1 MESSSVCKLQ
11 KLKSG
16 WNTMI
21 SSQFRRSYLVGAG
34 IGVLSWVVFT
44 VVNAPIGITTA
55 LSEASGVAA
64 MPIIGAEAVAANP
77 YWAKTVP
84 AWDYG
89 TLFLVGTFL
98 GALLSSLSSKTFK
111 WELVPETWKERFGG
125 GVAPRFIAAFTG
137 GVLAM
142 FGARLA
148 GGCTSGHGIS
158 GSLQLAV
165 SSWTFFIVMFISG
178 VVTARIFSVRS
189 TKSSSK
195 GEL

>member
-1 MESSSVCKLQ
+1 MSSSRF
-11 KLKSG
+11 
-16 WNTMI
+16 M
-21 SSQFRRSYLVGAG
+21 RSYLVGAG
-34 IGVLSWVVFT
+34 IGVLSWVVFV

-55 LSEASGVAA
+55 LSEVSGAA
-64 MPIIGAEAVAANP
+64 AVPLIGAEAVAANP

-98 GALLSSLSSKTFK
+98 GALISSISERTFK
-111 WELVPETWKERFGG
+111 WELVPATWEERFGRRI
-125 GVAPRFIAAFTG
+125 APRFLAAFLG

-178 VVTARIFSVRS
+178 VLTARMFSDR
-189 TKSSSK
+189 SSK
-195 GEL
+195 ASKEGL

>member
-1 MESSSVCKLQ
+1 
-11 KLKSG
+11 
-16 WNTMI
+16 MI
-21 SSQFRRSYLVGAG
+21 NSKFKRSYLVGAG
-34 IGVLSWVVFT
+34 IGILSWIVFV

-55 LSEASGVAA
+55 LSEVSGVAA
-64 MPIIGAEAVAANP
+64 VPIIGAEAVAANP

-98 GALLSSLSSKTFK
+98 GALLSSLSERTFK
-111 WELVPETWKERFGG
+111 WELVPVTWKERFGG
-125 GVAPRFIAAFTG
+125 RVAPRFLAAFAG

-165 SSWTFFIVMFISG
+165 SSWTFFLVMFVSG
-178 VVTARIFSVRS
+178 VITARIFTVQSS
-189 TKSSSK
+189 KSSK
-195 GEL
+195 EGL

>member
-1 MESSSVCKLQ
+1 MKN
-11 KLKSG
+11 LKHKS
-16 WNTMI
+16 
-21 SSQFRRSYLVGAG
+21 SYLVGAG
-34 IGVLSWVVFT
+34 IGILSWIVFV

-55 LSEASGVAA
+55 LSEASGAA
-64 MPIIGAEAVAANP
+64 AVPLIGAEAVAANP

-98 GALLSSLSSKTFK
+98 GALISSLLTRTFK
-111 WELVPETWKERFGG
+111 WELVPKTWSEQFGNRP
-125 GVAPRFIAAFTG
+125 ASRLIAAFIG
-137 GVLAM
+137 GILAM

-165 SSWTFFIVMFISG
+165 SSWTFFLVMFASG
-178 VVTARIFSVRS
+178 LLTAKLLFA
-189 TKSSSK
+189 KANN
-195 GEL
+195 

>member
-1 MESSSVCKLQ
+1 MKNNN
-11 KLKSG
+11 K
-16 WNTMI
+16 
-21 SSQFRRSYLVGAG
+21 RSYFIGAG
-34 IGVLSWVVFT
+34 IGVLSWVVFA

-55 LSEASGVAA
+55 LSEASGAAA
-64 MPIIGAEAVAANP
+64 MPIIGAEAVASNP
-77 YWAKTVP
+77 YWTKTIP

-98 GALLSSLSSKTFK
+98 GALISALVTKTFK
-111 WELVPETWKERFGG
+111 WEVVPSTWSERFGG
-125 GVAPRFIAAFTG
+125 KVMPRFIAAFVG

-165 SSWTFFIVMFISG
+165 SSWTFFLVMFVSG
-178 VVTARIFSVRS
+178 VVTAKLLFS
-189 TKSSSK
+189 KSVK
-195 GEL
+195 

>member
-1 MESSSVCKLQ
+1 MENN
-11 KLKSG
+11 KS
-16 WNTMI
+16 
-21 SSQFRRSYLVGAG
+21 RSYLIGAG

-55 LSEASGVAA
+55 LSEASGAAA
-64 MPIIGAEAVAANP
+64 MPIIGAEAVASNP
-77 YWAKTVP
+77 YWAKTIP

-98 GALLSSLSSKTFK
+98 GALISALVTKTFK
-111 WELVPETWKERFGG
+111 WEVVPSTWSERFGG
-125 GVAPRFIAAFTG
+125 KVMPRFVAAFIG

-142 FGARLA
+142 YGARLA

-165 SSWTFFIVMFISG
+165 SSWTFFLVMFASG
-178 VVTARIFSVRS
+178 VVTAKLLFS
-189 TKSSSK
+189 KSIKS
-195 GEL
+195 

>member
-1 MESSSVCKLQ
+1 MTNS
-11 KLKSG
+11 KLK
-16 WNTMI
+16 
-21 SSQFRRSYLVGAG
+21 RSYLVGAG
-34 IGVLSWVVFT
+34 IGILSWVVFA

-55 LSEASGVAA
+55 LSEASGAVA
-64 MPIIGAEAVAANP
+64 MPLLGADAVAANP

-98 GALLSSLSSKTFK
+98 GALLSSLLERTFK
-111 WELVPETWKERFGG
+111 WELVPDTWRERFGG
-125 GVAPRFIAAFTG
+125 KVMPRFLAAFAG
-137 GVLAM
+137 GAIAM

-165 SSWTFFIVMFISG
+165 SSWTFFVVMFVSG
-178 VVTARIFSVRS
+178 VITARIFSVQE
-189 TKSSSK
+189 TNLPKE
-195 GEL
+195 GL

>member
-1 MESSSVCKLQ
+1 MSNS
-11 KLKSG
+11 KS
-16 WNTMI
+16 M
-21 SSQFRRSYLVGAG
+21 RSYLVGAG
-34 IGVLSWVVFT
+34 IGILSWVVFV

-55 LSEASGVAA
+55 LSEVSGAVAV
-64 MPIIGAEAVAANP
+64 PLIGADAVAANP
-77 YWAKTVP
+77 YWAKTIP

-98 GALLSSLSSKTFK
+98 GALLSSVSEKTFK
-111 WELVPETWKERFGG
+111 WELVPVTWKERFGG
-125 GVAPRFIAAFTG
+125 KVAPRFFAAFIG

-165 SSWTFFIVMFISG
+165 SSWMFFLVMFVSG
-178 VVTARIFSVRS
+178 VLTARIFAVHSS
-189 TKSSSK
+189 KSSK
-195 GEL
+195 GDL

>member
-1 MESSSVCKLQ
+1 
-11 KLKSG
+11 
-16 WNTMI
+16 MI
-21 SSQFRRSYLVGAG
+21 NSKFNRAYLVGAG
-34 IGVLSWVVFT
+34 IGILSWVVFV

-55 LSEASGVAA
+55 LSEVSGAVAV
-64 MPIIGAEAVAANP
+64 PIIGAEEVASNP
-77 YWAKTVP
+77 YWAKTIP

-98 GALLSSLSSKTFK
+98 GALLSSVSEKTFK
-111 WELVPETWKERFGG
+111 WELVPVTWKERFGSRI
-125 GVAPRFIAAFTG
+125 APRFLAAFAG

-165 SSWTFFIVMFISG
+165 SSWTFFIVMFLSG
-178 VVTARIFSVRS
+178 VLTARIFSAN
-189 TKSSSK
+189 SSK
-195 GEL
+195 ASKEDL